1 MALMMK
7 ALVTGFSGQDGSF
20 LTSLLL
26 SKGYVVVGLVRRIST
41 EPPFRVRG
49 RFDFTDDIASGQLI
63 LEMGD
68 LNSVDSLNSLFAKH
82 QFSEVYNLAAQSDV
96 GISFNQPELT
106 ADVNYMG
113 VLNLV
118 NALRR
123 FNPSARLYQAST
135 SELFGRNSVAP
146 QDENTPFMPASPYA
160 VAKLAAHWTVVN
172 YRNEGHFACNGILF
186 NHESELR
193 GGNFVTRKI
202 TKKVASWE
210 PFFRKGEYWDKN
222 ELIKILDKKYH
233 LELGNIDAKRDW
245 GYAGDYV
252 EAMWKMLQQDQPDD
266 FVIGTGV
273 THTVREFVEASVRAI
288 GKEIYWEGDGKSVV
302 GRIDEV
308 PVLRINETFYRP
320 VEVNILLANPS
331 RAKEKLGWTPKVDFA
346 ELVKIMVEADRK

>member
-1 MALMMK
+1 MANVKK
-7 ALVTGFSGQDGSF
+7 ALVTGFTGQDGSF
-20 LTSLLL
+20 LTRLLL
-26 SKGYVVVGLVRRIST
+26 DKGYEVVGLVRRIST

-49 RFDFTDDIASGQLI
+49 RFDFTDEITSGQLT

-82 QFSEVYNLAAQSDV
+82 QFDEVYNLAAQSDV

-106 ADVNYMG
+106 ADVNYFG

-123 FNPSARLYQAST
+123 FNPTARLYQAST
-135 SELFGRNSVAP
+135 SELFGRNAAAP
-146 QDENTPFMPASPYA
+146 QNELTPFMPASPYA

-172 YRNEGHFACNGILF
+172 YRNEGHFACCGILF

-202 TKKVASWE
+202 TKKVASWDMY
-210 PFFRKGEYWDKN
+210 FKKDSYWN
-222 ELIKILDKKYH
+222 PEILVKHFMTGGH

-252 EAMWKMLQQDQPDD
+252 EAMWLMLQQDKPQDY
-266 FVIGTGV
+266 VIGTGH
-273 THTVREFVEASVRAI
+273 THTVREFVEAAVRAI
-288 GKEIYWEGDGKSVV
+288 GKEIYWEGDGKSVI
-302 GRIDEV
+302 GRINEI

-320 VEVNILLANPS
+320 VEVNLLLADPS
-331 RAKEKLGWTPKVDFA
+331 KAKKDLGWEPKVDF
-346 ELVKIMVEADRK
+346 EQLVKIMVEADR